1 MDKNVSTNKNTSIM
15 QKEIFEQPAV
25 VKNLLERYLT
35 EDKVNIRI
43 PENIDNIVIVASGS
57 SYNCAAIAAPLFI
70 EFAGI
75 PCEYEYA
82 SEFVLQKKHFVT
94 PNSLYIFVSQSGE
107 TSDTLCALKQIKK
120 LGVKTLCVTNAENST
135 MWELCD
141 FKVLSDAG
149 KEESIASTKAL
160 TAQILCCMLILFKIA
175 HSKGEDISGYLNTLK
190 RIPAYL
196 ERIKNGAEKIEAV
209 ARLVSEYNN
218 ISILGNKNY
227 YPVAKEGAL
236 KIKET
241 CYLNVMAYPFGE
253 FMHGHVAVLNQKS
266 IVIAI
271 IDEENAEFAVRNL
284 KKIKDDYD
292 PKIVCITSVQD
303 VQVGDLNIY
312 IKTKR
317 KTKAIFGALITLQ
330 LIACN
335 LASLLKKN
343 PDQPKG
349 LSKVVVDAE
358 LEA

>member
-1 MDKNVSTNKNTSIM
+1 MKFGDKIFSAKQSIM

-25 VKNLLERYLT
+25 VKNLLERHITPDEKIHL
-35 EDKVNIRI
+35 NI
-43 PENIDNIVIVASGS
+43 PLNIENIVIVASGS

-82 SEFVLQKKHFVT
+82 SEFILQKKHFIT
-94 PNSLYIFVSQSGE
+94 QNSLYIFVSQSGE
-107 TSDTLCALKQIKK
+107 TSDTLAALKQIKK
-120 LGVKTLCVTNAENST
+120 EGVKTLCITNAENSS

-141 FKVLSDAG
+141 YRILSDAG

-160 TAQILCCMLILFKIA
+160 TAQILCCMLVLFKLKA
-175 HSKGEDISGYLNTLK
+175 SRGEDISGYLNTLK
-190 RIPAYL
+190 RIPIYL
-196 ERIKNGAEKIEAV
+196 ERIKNDFDKIKVGAG
-209 ARLVSEYNN
+209 LVSKYKN
-218 ISILGNKNY
+218 IAILGNKNY

-271 IDEENAEFAVRNL
+271 IDEENAEFAVKNL
-284 KKIKDDYD
+284 KKIKEDYN
-292 PKIVCITSVQD
+292 PKIICITSVQE
-303 VQVGDLNIY
+303 VKAGDLNLY

-317 KTKAIFGALITLQ
+317 KIKAIFGALITLQ
-330 LIACN
+330 LIACE
-335 LASLLKKN
+335 LASILKKN
-343 PDQPKG
+343 PDRPKG
-349 LSKVVVDAE
+349 LKKVVLD
-358 LEA
+358 